1 MPFDMDTKEIITVLA
16 IIAGP
21 ILAVQAQ
28 KWLEAVRYKKQRRLN
43 LFHTLM
49 STRATRLSI
58 EHVSALNMIDI
69 EFYGRKVFGIRFQTP
84 KEKAVTNAW
93 KNYNDRLIGVNPP
106 PDQQALLFAQRDDAF
121 IAMLYGMSKALG
133 YDFDEVQ
140 LKRDCYRPAGHGDLE
155 ADQYMIR
162 KGILDIL
169 NGTRAMPVKQFV
181 EPTPAPE
188 PEPDQQE
195 QDTPPQ

>member
-121 IAMLYGMSKALG
+121 IAMLYEMSKALG

-140 LKRDCYRPAGHGDLE
+140 LKRDCYRPAGHGQLE
-155 ADQYMIR
+155 DDQFWLR
-162 KGILDIL
+162 KGMLEILA
-169 NGTRAMPVKQFV
+169 GKRALPVKQFV

-188 PEPDQQE
+188 PEPDQQA